1 MKEKNTSIIYTPKE
15 EKNMCNKLQSIG
27 LTDFYFKELCQQ
39 RKDYLV
45 FILNGICNLN
55 LKESDIEFSNTEE
68 RDSCTFKT
76 INYDI
81 KVVSRNIKIDIEAQ
95 IKQNFKEKNDHGEYI
110 YDIARSFYYL
120 SVLHSRGY
128 DYKEK
133 GYERRRSIVIFLY
146 KYDIAGDDFI
156 QKIGMH
162 NYSTKVDYDDMLIYS
177 VSLEKIPSESTIELE
192 RALKLLSTLDMTPYL
207 DDESI
212 LIRRAADMLCDYDK
226 SEKAQLERDA
236 RNKSE
241 LEKYTLIN
249 TAKAEGKKEN
259 QLETIKTMFEKG
271 ASIENIAYLLDLD
284 LEYVKEVL
292 K

>member
-1 MKEKNTSIIYTPKE
+1 
-15 EKNMCNKLQSIG
+15 
-27 LTDFYFKELCQQ
+27 
-39 RKDYLV
+39 
-45 FILNGICNLN
+45 
-55 LKESDIEFSNTEE
+55 
-68 RDSCTFKT
+68 
-76 INYDI
+76 
-81 KVVSRNIKIDIEAQ
+81 
-95 IKQNFKEKNDHGEYI
+95 
-110 YDIARSFYYL
+110 
-120 SVLHSRGY
+120 
-128 DYKEK
+128 
-133 GYERRRSIVIFLY
+133 
-146 KYDIAGDDFI
+146 
-156 QKIGMH
+156 MH

-177 VSLEKIPSESTIELE
+177 VSLEKIPSESKIELE

-249 TAKAEGKKEN
+249 TAKAEGIEEGIEKGIVIGEEKGIEKGKKEN
-259 QLETIKTMFEKG
+259 QLETIKILFETGLSK
-271 ASIENIAYLLDLD
+271 EDIAKHLRLD